1 MSPIKKSLVKRG
13 FFLYDKTTVDY
24 KVATFFI
31 RLLLRFAALLA

>member
-1 MSPIKKSLVKRG
+1 MLHQKKPRKTRL
-13 FFLYDKTTVDY
+13 FLYDKATVDY